1 MSNVIIALLSW
12 TGKAMFWFYDKQILY
27 TLPLILCTL
36 RAQNP
41 KSIHEKECIFM
52 PKKKLAPPIWD
63 EKNHR
68 WKKTAYCNSMS
79 KTFYSTKKGATS
91 AEREITVAINA
102 WKEKMDGLTGSGHL
116 TPMSKVKDVYEDFKL
131 DIESRT
137 SKANW
142 HTVEWRFERWILP
155 VIGKRSIL
163 DLNDG
168 LIQKVINNAYTQGN
182 LSRKTLLNMRADIA
196 AFLKF
201 CRKNQLTSYRSE
213 DVDIPKSATRKEK
226 RILQPEQ
233 LKVLF
238 SVDTSIINNKRVQEP
253 YIYAFRLQV
262 LHCLRPGEVGGLKKS
277 DRIGD
282 IVHIQRS
289 INSEKE
295 IIKGKNDNAIRAF
308 QLSTLGKECWDKQAA
323 LSDSEWMFPG
333 FITDSYRKRLR
344 AYCLSNNIP
353 VISPYELRHTSFS
366 IMQALPEG
374 LVKAAGGH
382 SKNMDTF
389 GIYGHEVQGDMELT
403 AQLLEERFDSLL
415 SNSENQGQ
423 NKVNL
428 QNEQKENPNK
438 PHN

>member
-1 MSNVIIALLSW
+1 MA
-12 TGKAMFWFYDKQILY
+12 
-27 TLPLILCTL
+27 
-36 RAQNP
+36 
-41 KSIHEKECIFM
+41 
-52 PKKKLAPPIWD
+52 KKKLSPPTWD
-63 EKNHR
+63 EKNQR
-68 WKKTAYCNSMS
+68 WKKVAYCNNMS
-79 KTFYSTKKGATS
+79 KTFYSKRRGATS
-91 AEREITVAINA
+91 AEKEITAAINA
-102 WKEKMDGLTGSGHL
+102 WKDKMEGLTGCGKL
-116 TPMSKVKDVYEDFKL
+116 NPMSRVKEVYEDFKI
-131 DIESRT
+131 DIEART

-142 HTVEWRFERWILP
+142 HTIEWRFEMWILP
-155 VIGKRSIL
+155 IIGNLSIL

-168 LIQKVINNAYTQGN
+168 VLQKVINNAYKQGN
-182 LSRKTLLNMRADIA
+182 LSHKTLINMRADLS
-196 AFLKF
+196 AFSKF
-201 CRKNQLTSYRSE
+201 CRKNQLTSYRPE
-213 DVDIPKSATRKEK
+213 DIDIPRRAGKQEK
-226 RILQPEQ
+226 KILQPNE

-238 SVDTSIINNKRVQEP
+238 SVDTSIIKNQRVLEP

-277 DRIGD
+277 DRVGD
-282 IVHIQRS
+282 IVRIQRA

-295 IIKGKNDNAIRAF
+295 ITKGKNNNAIRAF
-308 QLSTLGKECWDKQAA
+308 QLSELGKECWDKQAA

-415 SNSENQGQ
+415 SSSENQGQ

-438 PHN
+438 PHD